1 MSGRPLVLFDVYG
14 TLVDVHTDEH
24 QPALWQ
30 HLAQWLRYRGVA
42 CTAETLHKHYFAAMQ
57 ANLPAHERYPE
68 WQTER
73 VWASLLAEFGLDS
86 AEAVSMTQLL
96 RVLSIKHLRLF
107 PETKQALELLRQ
119 HYQLG
124 IVSDAQRVI
133 VLAEL
138 AELGIGEYF
147 APMIISSDYAYR
159 KPDPRLFAHALAQVP
174 ASATKTWYI
183 GDNLLR
189 DVQGAQL
196 AGLHAAWVK
205 RPQATTEASQH
216 TPDLIVPDLLSFAR
230 HLIEQHST

>member
-30 HLAQWLRYRGVA
+30 HLAQWLRYRGVV
-42 CTAETLHKHYFAAMQ
+42 CTAEDLHNKYFTAMQ
-57 ANLPAHERYPE
+57 SNLPAHERYPE
-68 WQTER
+68 WQTEQ
-73 VWASLLAEFGLDS
+73 VWAGLLTELGLDP
-86 AEAVSMTQLL
+86 AEAVSMSQLL

-107 PETKQALELLRQ
+107 PETKPALELLGQ

-133 VLAEL
+133 ALAEL
-138 AELGIGEYF
+138 AELNILEYF
-147 APMIISSDYAYR
+147 DPSIISSDYAYR
-159 KPDPRLFAHALAQVP
+159 KPDPRLFEHALVQAA
-174 ASATKTWYI
+174 ASANQTWYI

-230 HLIEQHST
+230 HLLAQR